1 MKRIITLMLIALSL
15 AMVASAQDFAALR
28 RAADES
34 QAAVMS
40 PPAACNRGEGE
51 TFSEFLEKLT
61 VDPAFNAERSKIS
74 KVFAL
79 KPIANYRA
87 LVVNSG
93 HEAGYTQTWKVDG
106 ADRVSLYC
114 GFADAPADYHYLF
127 LRTDGQWTLADRIVD
142 DF

>member
-1 MKRIITLMLIALSL
+1 MKRIFTFILVALS
-15 AMVASAQDFAALR
+15 AVMTASAQDFAALR
-28 RAADES
+28 RTADES

-40 PPAACNRGEGE
+40 PSAACNRGEGE
-51 TFSEFLEKLT
+51 AFSEFLVKFT
-61 VDPAFNAERSKIS
+61 VDQPFNAERSKIS

-79 KPIANYRA
+79 KSIANYRA
-87 LVVNSG
+87 LVVTSG
-93 HEAGYTQTWKVDG
+93 HEAGYTQTWKIDG

-127 LRTDGQWTLADRIVD
+127 RRAGGKWTLADRVVD